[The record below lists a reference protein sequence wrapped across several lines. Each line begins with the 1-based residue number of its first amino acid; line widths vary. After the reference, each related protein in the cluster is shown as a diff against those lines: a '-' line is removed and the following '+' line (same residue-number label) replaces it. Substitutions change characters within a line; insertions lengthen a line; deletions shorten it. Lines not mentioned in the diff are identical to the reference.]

1 MEGRCGHNSILRVAV
16 RCFPTLH
23 SRLSKTANQFI
34 KEKGAH
40 SMSNT
45 YFPRWRKVQGSAN
58 GAVVQP
64 DEYMHWPQNVAMCAQ
79 QVVARFGSTILAHFL
94 IDFYLISALLM
105 SAVGTSKIVRA

>member
-64 DEYMHWPQNVAMCAQ
+64 DEYMPWPQNVAMGAQ
-79 QVVARFGSTILAHFL
+79 HVVAIFGSTILAPL
-94 IDFYLISALLM
+94 LKIGRALLGER
-105 SAVGTSKIVRA
+105 VGTYVEIWVDT

>member
-64 DEYMHWPQNVAMCAQ
+64 DEYIHWPQTVAMGDQ
-79 QVVARFGSTILAHFL
+79 PVVAVFGSRSE
-94 IDFYLISALLM
+94 DGR
-105 SAVGTSKIVRA
+105 VGKGW

>member
-45 YFPRWRKVQGSAN
+45 YFPPWRKVQGSAT

-64 DEYMHWPQNVAMCAQ
+64 HEYMPCPQHVAIDAPH
-79 QVVARFGSTILAHFL
+79 VVARFVCTNLAPFPFGFGSNVNILMFGVWSFL
-94 IDFYLISALLM
+94 SFF
-105 SAVGTSKIVRA
+105 